1 MTSKGMRH
9 NSLFPYINFLILT
22 IMAITNREL
31 LLNQVKR
38 IREKTGV
45 NFNLHM
51 TTRNY
56 YIEDDDLQVSL
67 DKTPRN
73 ASQMR
78 EFLSGFEIVYD
89 YFHKRK
95 ELLPKELLPKKVY
108 FIRCEV
114 NDKGWHTGYHHFA
127 RLEDANKLMR
137 NYVARQIWYAR
148 EEKKKVFLKV
158 FGDSVMGDVS
168 KNPQRSQNIFVR
180 IDNDTFEY
188 RVWSEDLR
196 YSELPK
202 GVSYH
207 Y

>member
-1 MTSKGMRH
+1 
-9 NSLFPYINFLILT
+9 
-22 IMAITNREL
+22 MAITNREL

-114 NDKGWHTGYHHFA
+114 NDKGWHTGFHHFA
-127 RLEDANKLMR
+127 RLEDAIKLMR

-202 GVSYH
+202 GVSFNY
-207 Y
+207 